1 MKGGYLIMK
10 RVVAILLAGVMVFGL
25 AMTAYAADSPTAD
38 TTETLP
44 SATIESG
51 DSDDVGDWDVV
62 VSTTYPTEEEEQAA
76 ADLAADPI
84 TTLEEVVG
92 DDDSIDTSSLT
103 LATVMDVSIVG
114 DTTTY
119 DGSAI
124 TISFSYP
131 GILLTSTV
139 VVLHY
144 TNGAW
149 QQEPFVLSIGIITVT
164 FSSLSPVAIYV
175 DESTLGEA
183 EEETAASSEEEETT
197 ASSEEEEETT
207 ASGSDESAEVGDSAA
222 VPFAFLLSAMAV
234 CGIVISVRSLK
245 KNRA

>member
-44 SATIESG
+44 SATIESS
-51 DSDDVGDWDVV
+51 DSDNVGDWDVV
-62 VSTTYPTEEEEQAA
+62 VSTDYPTEEEAQAA

-103 LATVMDVSIVG
+103 LAAVMDVSIVG

-183 EEETAASSEEEETT
+183 EEEEETT
-197 ASSEEEEETT
+197 ASSEEEEEETT
-207 ASGSDESAEVGDSAA
+207 ASSSDDSAEVGDSAA

-245 KNRA
+245 KNRV

>member
-44 SATIESG
+44 SATIESS
-51 DSDDVGDWDVV
+51 DSDNVGDWDVV
-62 VSTTYPTEEEEQAA
+62 VSTDYPTEEEAQAA

-103 LATVMDVSIVG
+103 LAAVMDVSIVG

-144 TNGAW
+144 TNGVW

-183 EEETAASSEEEETT
+183 EEEEETT
-197 ASSEEEEETT
+197 ASSEEEEEETT
-207 ASGSDESAEVGDSAA
+207 ASSSDDSAEVGDSAA

>member
-44 SATIESG
+44 SATIESS
-51 DSDDVGDWDVV
+51 DSDNVGDWDVA
-62 VSTTYPTEEEEQAA
+62 VSTDYPTEEEAQAA

-103 LATVMDVSIVG
+103 LAAVMDVSIVG

-183 EEETAASSEEEETT
+183 EEEEETT

-207 ASGSDESAEVGDSAA
+207 ASSSDDSAEVGDSAA

>member
-44 SATIESG
+44 SATIESS
-51 DSDDVGDWDVV
+51 DSDNVGDWDVV
-62 VSTTYPTEEEEQAA
+62 VSTDYPTEEEAQAA

-103 LATVMDVSIVG
+103 LAAVMDVGIVG

-183 EEETAASSEEEETT
+183 EEEEEETT

-207 ASGSDESAEVGDSAA
+207 ASSSDDSAEVGDSAA